1 MASSPDL
8 LHGLLDDN
16 LAALLDDMVGRD
28 SQLSATQLPTTSD
41 ALSFRDFLP
50 IYNGSASEQPSPQE
64 PTFDPGLHYEDH
76 NNDNHASQ
84 KRSGS
89 G

>member
-16 LAALLDDMVGRD
+16 LAALLDDMVDRD
-28 SQLSATQLPTTSD
+28 GQLSATELPTTSD
-41 ALSFRDFLP
+41 ALSFGDFLP
-50 IYNGSASEQPSPQE
+50 LFHGSASGQPSPQE
-64 PTFDPGLHYEDH
+64 PIFDPGLHYEDH
-76 NNDNHASQ
+76 SSDKNASR